1 MAHVHLGTELRRFTG
16 GVAEVEVEATTVRRL
31 IARLDERFP
40 GIGEH
45 LEGTAVAINGEVI
58 PDPIYE
64 PVPENAEIHFVPA
77 PVGG

>member
-1 MAHVHLGTELRRFTG
+1 MVRVHLGMELRRFTD
-16 GVAEVEVEATTVRRL
+16 GVAEVEVEATTVRKL
-31 IARLDERFP
+31 ISKLDELYP

-58 PDPIYE
+58 ADPIYE
-64 PVPENAEIHFVPA
+64 TVPEAAEVHFVPA